1 MYYETPEFY
10 GVTPTCGPVSGYTQI
25 TIFGKNFI
33 DMGFGKVKCIFNN
46 TYYMNA
52 TIMESD
58 IIKCDSPP
66 LPEGDFEGTPWFNIS
81 ITLNERDVSDTHSNF
96 TYYFDPQIKTISPN
110 VGPIKGGTISK
121 ING

>member
-1 MYYETPEFY
+1 
-10 GVTPTCGPVSGYTQI
+10 
-25 TIFGKNFI
+25 
-33 DMGFGKVKCIFNN
+33 
-46 TYYMNA
+46 MNA